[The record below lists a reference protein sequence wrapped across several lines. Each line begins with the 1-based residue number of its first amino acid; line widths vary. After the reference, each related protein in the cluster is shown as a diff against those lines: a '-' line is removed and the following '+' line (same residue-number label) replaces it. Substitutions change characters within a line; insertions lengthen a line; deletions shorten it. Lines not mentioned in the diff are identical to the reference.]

1 MMFNRD
7 KFFKKTQQTNKF
19 VIIFKSDFNQT
30 FGFYIDQQIFN
41 HKLDNILF
49 KLESSQ
55 DSYFDQDRPLGTV
68 KFFEQLKQME
78 AMFSWYPIKCEGME
92 I

>member
-7 KFFKKTQQTNKF
+7 KFFKKTQQINKF

-49 KLESSQ
+49 KLESNHEN
-55 DSYFDQDRPLGTV
+55 YFEQDRPLGTV
-68 KFFEQLKQME
+68 KFFE
-78 AMFSWYPIKCEGME
+78 
-92 I
+92 